1 MRPTALQSEH
11 FCNVLKSHAVGIT
24 VDKEHRR
31 FRVFEFL
38 GSKVESQNFSKFV
51 SGGFLAVEKDL
62 VPKGGSSAYELICET
77 DRLQEFPER
86 QVLGS
91 VCIPPH
97 NWALVGH

>member
-62 VPKGGSSAYELICET
+62 VPKGAHQHTS
-77 DRLQEFPER
+77 
-86 QVLGS
+86 
-91 VCIPPH
+91 
-97 NWALVGH
+97 

>member
-1 MRPTALQSEH
+1 
-11 FCNVLKSHAVGIT
+11 VLKSHAVGIT

-62 VPKGGSSAYELICET
+62 VPKGG
-77 DRLQEFPER
+77 
-86 QVLGS
+86 
-91 VCIPPH
+91 
-97 NWALVGH
+97 

>member
-51 SGGFLAVEKDL
+51 SGGFLAVEKGL
-62 VPKGGSSAYELICET
+62 VAKGGSLAYELICET

-86 QVLGS
+86 QVL
-91 VCIPPH
+91 VRYAFHHTI
-97 NWALVGH
+97 GH